1 MAPIRPPWRRGSRSP
16 TWPWAS
22 GSSTSAICT
31 RYRSTSTVHGKNGER
46 ELSRRAAGAR
56 PPSRSDRVPYDA
68 RSQRPAGWSPI
79 DQPISTDV
87 SENVDASLRRAAC
100 LYRGLVEK
108 LPGVTYLW
116 GPAGRCTYVSPQVVE
131 VFGCSEQAFGEGAW
145 RDAIAE
151 DDLEGVIDH
160 VRNQHAADRG
170 AHVEYRIHHLAT
182 GEERWLTEQTTLVTV
197 EGETLVQG
205 LILDITT
212 QVQAAKVLED
222 SENERRRLVGSLLR
236 AAEAERVSL
245 ATELHDDT
253 VQVLAGALL
262 TLDRIRADLAIL
274 GRIQRLRSLLA
285 QAMERTRTLMFDINP
300 QLLHASGLTA
310 ATRSLAAQLAAD
322 GGFQATVEGD
332 FGRLPGEFESLAY
345 RIVREA
351 VINANKHAHCR
362 RLDVHL
368 RTADGYLEGTIS
380 DDGVGFSPEQA
391 LSRGD
396 AGLHFGLRSAI
407 ERARIVDGT
416 LAIISAPGEGTTIRL
431 RLPIAETGD

>member
-1 MAPIRPPWRRGSRSP
+1 M
-16 TWPWAS
+16 
-22 GSSTSAICT
+22 
-31 RYRSTSTVHGKNGER
+31 
-46 ELSRRAAGAR
+46 
-56 PPSRSDRVPYDA
+56 
-68 RSQRPAGWSPI
+68 
-79 DQPISTDV
+79 
-87 SENVDASLRRAAC
+87 
-100 LYRGLVEK
+100 
-108 LPGVTYLW
+108 
-116 GPAGRCTYVSPQVVE
+116 SPQVVE

-151 DDLEGVIDH
+151 EDLEGVIDH

-170 AHVEYRIHHLAT
+170 AHVDYRIRHLAT

-222 SENERRRLVGSLLR
+222 SENQRRRLVGSLLR

-262 TLDRIRADLAIL
+262 TVDRIRADLGEADAAIL
-274 GRIQRLRSLLA
+274 ARVQRLRSLLA

-310 ATRSLAAQLAAD
+310 ATRSLATQLAAE
-322 GGFQATVEGD
+322 GGFQATVEGE

-351 VINANKHAHCR
+351 VINANKHAQCR

-368 RTADGYLEGTIS
+368 RTADGYLEGMIS
-380 DDGVGFSPEQA
+380 DDGIGFSPEQA

-416 LAIISAPGEGTTIRL
+416 LAIISAPGQGTTIRL
-431 RLPIAETGD
+431 RLPIAATGD

>member
-1 MAPIRPPWRRGSRSP
+1 LATITIRPATVHPNRGVRRG
-16 TWPWAS
+16 
-22 GSSTSAICT
+22 
-31 RYRSTSTVHGKNGER
+31 
-46 ELSRRAAGAR
+46 
-56 PPSRSDRVPYDA
+56 
-68 RSQRPAGWSPI
+68 SPI

-87 SENVDASLRRAAC
+87 SENVDASLRRAAG

-116 GPAGRCTYVSPQVVE
+116 GPAGRCTYVSPQVVA

-151 DDLEGVIDH
+151 EDLEGVIDH

-262 TLDRIRADLAIL
+262 TLDRIRTDLGEADPTIL
-274 GRIQRLRSLLA
+274 GRIQRLRLLLA

-310 ATRSLAAQLAAD
+310 ATRSLAAQLATE
-322 GGFQATVEGD
+322 GGFQATVEGE

-351 VINANKHAHCR
+351 VINANKHAQCR

-368 RTADGYLEGTIS
+368 RTGGGYLEGTIS
-380 DDGVGFSPEQA
+380 DDGIGFSPEQA

-416 LAIISAPGEGTTIRL
+416 LAIISAPGQGTTIRL